1 MIMLKYILSFFL
13 TLTLLS
19 LFPKPA
25 SAAELCPQDY
35 AGYIPVPGNAY
46 ESACRSS
53 TFVPCLSIGVI
64 AFASVITVIVLI
76 NNGSSN
82 GRVFNIHSE

>member
-1 MIMLKYILSFFL
+1 MLKYILPRL
-13 TLTLLS
+13 LGLTLLC
-19 LFPKPA
+19 LLPKPA

-46 ESACRSS
+46 EGACRSS
-53 TFVPCLSIGVI
+53 TFVPCLSIGVL
-64 AFASVITVIVLI
+64 AFASAITVIVLI
-76 NNGSSN
+76 NNGSSS

>member
-1 MIMLKYILSFFL
+1 MLKYVPSLFL
-13 TLTLLS
+13 TLTLFCFL
-19 LFPKPA
+19 PKPA
-25 SAAELCPQDY
+25 GAAELCPQDY

-64 AFASVITVIVLI
+64 ALASAITVIVLI

-82 GRVFNIHSE
+82 GRVFNAHSD